1 MLWPVAKALL
11 GHYRRHPFQILLVWL
26 GLTLGIS
33 LLVGVLAVN
42 YHAKQS
48 YAQGEKLFSN
58 PLPYRIQT
66 KHSGNKIPQ
75 GLYIQLRRNGFNQC
89 VPFDTYRASTEKG
102 TQLNI
107 VGFDPVSMM
116 SFRTGKPLSEV
127 DILSLMRPPYPVLI
141 SRQLSAYLDLD
152 DGDYI
157 PLHNGQTLG
166 PIKVDTMERISGAR
180 LVVDIAL
187 LRQLNPSGGFDMVA
201 CSAMSP
207 DKLERLRKFLPQ
219 GISMH
224 RNTRV
229 ELGALTK
236 AFHMNLTAMGMLSFL
251 VGLFI
256 FYQAMSLSFTQRQP
270 LVGLLRLTGVS
281 GWQLTKALLLEISG
295 WILIGWV
302 SGTILGLELANR
314 LMPSVSASLSDLYKA
329 DVGLKIDWNWEWSQY
344 SLLMSIFGCLLS
356 CVWPLVRLVRTQP
369 IRLAS
374 KLSLIRF
381 AGREFTLQAIFACI
395 CIVAAVT
402 LYQTTKSQAEGFTL
416 IALLLVSV
424 GLMMPF
430 FLWRLFLSFSFT
442 MPWVKV
448 RWFFSDLGASL
459 SYRGVAAM
467 AFMLALATN
476 IGVETVVGSFRQT
489 TDQWLVQ
496 RLSAD
501 LYITPTITSS
511 ARIGQ
516 WLPLQ
521 PEVKN
526 LWWRWEKSLQTDT
539 GSLQVVSSGSSE
551 GEQTALTVKL
561 AVPDYWDLLQHS
573 RGVMVSES
581 MALKENLHPG
591 DHIILPEPLG
601 HNWQVLGIYYDYGN
615 PYKQVIISEHMWSK
629 IFPEGGNVALGVV
642 LNPKVNTLD
651 FTKRIEQRFSLS
663 TDRIYN
669 NTMMHNQAMMV
680 FDQTFKVADTLG
692 KLTLFIAIFGLFFS
706 TVAGEIS
713 RQRQVALLRCF
724 GISGK
729 ELVLLG
735 ALQLLVIGLFTAFIA
750 LPLGIILAQLMVDVV
765 LKSAFGWTMQL
776 QILPWQY
783 LSTFSWSLL
792 TLFIAG
798 AWPVWLML
806 KTTPMKLL
814 RGSLS

>member
-1 MLWPVAKALL
+1 MSWLVAKSLL
-11 GHYRRHPFQILLVWL
+11 GHYRRHPLQILLVWL
-26 GLTLGIS
+26 GLTLGTS

-48 YAQGEKLFSN
+48 YTQGEKLFSN
-58 PLPYRIQT
+58 PLPYRIQA

-75 GLYIQLRRNGFNQC
+75 GFYIQLRRNGFKEC
-89 VPFDTYRASTEKG
+89 SPFDTYRVSTKKG
-102 TQLNI
+102 TPLNI
-107 VGFDPVSMM
+107 VGFDPVSML
-116 SFRTGKPLSEV
+116 SYRSEKVLSEV
-127 DILSLMRPPYPVLI
+127 DLLSLMRPPYPVLA
-141 SRQLSAYLDLD
+141 SKQLAKYLDLS
-152 DGDYI
+152 DGSYI
-157 PLHNGQTLG
+157 PLQGGKTLG
-166 PIKVDTMERISGAR
+166 PIKIDAKSRISGAR
-180 LVVDIAL
+180 LIVDISM

-207 DKLERLRKFLPQ
+207 NKLEKLRSTLPD

-270 LVGLLRLTGVS
+270 IVGILRLTGVS
-281 GWQLTKALLLEISG
+281 GWQLTRALFLEIVG
-295 WILIGWV
+295 WILIGWI
-302 SGTILGLELANR
+302 SGTLLGLELANR

-329 DVGLKIDWNWEWSQY
+329 DVGLSIDWNWEWSRY
-344 SLLMSIFGCLLS
+344 SLLMTVIGCLLA

-374 KLSLIRF
+374 KLSMVRF
-381 AGREFTLQAIFACI
+381 AGREFTLQAVIACF
-395 CIVAAVT
+395 CIVAGVA
-402 LYQTTKSQAEGFTL
+402 LYQTTTSQAEGFAL

-430 FLWRLFLSFSFT
+430 FLWRLFNSFSFS

-448 RWFFSDLGASL
+448 RWFFSDLSASL

-476 IGVETVVGSFRQT
+476 IGVETMVGSFRHT

-501 LYITPTITSS
+501 LYITPTMASA
-511 ARIGQ
+511 ARIGE
-516 WLPLQ
+516 WLPKQ
-521 PEVKN
+521 PEVKGV
-526 LWWRWEKSLQTDT
+526 WWRWEKSLQTDT
-539 GSLQVVSSGSSE
+539 GSMQVVSSGHSE
-551 GEQTALTVKL
+551 GERRALTVKA
-561 AVPDYWDLLQHS
+561 AVPQYWDKLQQE

-601 HNWQVLGIYYDYGN
+601 FNWRVLGVYYDYGN
-615 PYKQVIISEHMWSK
+615 PYKQVIISESMWNK
-629 IFPEGGNVALGVV
+629 VFPRGGDVALGVV
-642 LNPKVNTLD
+642 LKPDANAVDLSAQ
-651 FTKRIEQRFSLS
+651 IEKRFSLS
-663 TDRIYN
+663 ADRIYN
-669 NTMMHNQAMMV
+669 NNIMHTQAMMV

-692 KLTLFIAIFGLFFS
+692 KLTLFIAVFGLFFS
-706 TVAGEIS
+706 TVAGEVS
-713 RQRQVALLRCF
+713 RQKQIALLRCF

-735 ALQLLVIGLFTAFIA
+735 ALQLLTIGLFTAFIA
-750 LPLGIILAQLMVDVV
+750 LPLGIILAQVMVDVI

-783 LSTFSWSLL
+783 LSTFAWSLS

-798 AWPVWLML
+798 AWPVWLMV

-814 RGSLS
+814 RDSL